1 MTLACPPDN
10 GTRWP
15 PRFSLRT
22 LLLLISLLC
31 LYLGLWEVTKRHGVR
46 QIDALE
52 SFSSRESP
60 SVLAS
65 RAIAPFVVVDQTDAT
80 DEYMQER
87 GIPMW
92 GGSVMTQTSY
102 SLWIFGYRVR
112 LSSGYDR

>member
-1 MTLACPPDN
+1 MTLACQRDKAKRLSP
-10 GTRWP
+10 T
-15 PRFSLRT
+15 FSLRT
-22 LLLLISLLC
+22 LLLLTSLVC

-46 QIDALE
+46 QIDAFE
-52 SFSSRESP
+52 SFSSRENP

-87 GIPMW
+87 GIPQW
-92 GGSVMTQTSY
+92 GGSIMTRTSY

-112 LSSGYDR
+112 LSNAYDR